1 LVVRGD
7 ADDESDVDVLVEL
20 DPERRLGLYDYAS
33 IACSSKTLWAG
44 EPDLADRKYLHRYCH
59 DTGARAARSPR
70 VVLS

>member
-1 LVVRGD
+1 MRGD

-20 DPERRLGLYDYAS
+20 DPERRLSLRLRVDRLFLEDVMGRR
-33 IACSSKTLWAG
+33 T
-44 EPDLADRKYLHRYCH
+44 DLADRKHLNRYCH